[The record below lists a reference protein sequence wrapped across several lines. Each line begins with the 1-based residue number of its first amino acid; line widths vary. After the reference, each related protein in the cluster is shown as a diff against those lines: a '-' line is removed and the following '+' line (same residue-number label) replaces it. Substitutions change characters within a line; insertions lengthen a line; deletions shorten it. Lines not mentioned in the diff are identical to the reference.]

1 MIRLWRRFQ
10 STLNISEFEP
20 EMIRNFSIIAH
31 IDHGKSTLADRLLEM
46 SGTLQKQN
54 NKQFLDNL
62 KVEQE
67 RGITVKAQTASMFY
81 HWNGKKYL
89 LNLIDTPGH
98 ADFSYEVSRSL
109 AACQGTLLLVD
120 ACQGIQA
127 QTIANFYLAFSQD
140 LAIVPV
146 LNKIDLPGADVPK
159 VCEQIESSLDLD
171 TTDILQVSAKTGLGV
186 EGLFQ
191 QIIQKIPAPQGSS
204 QKPFRSL
211 LFDTWYDR
219 YAGVICLIAVK
230 DGILKKGDRIVS
242 GYTKQTYEVNDLGI
256 MYPTRTSCEQLS
268 AGQVGYIVMNMK
280 STRDASIGDTFHKQ
294 GAPTELFPGFSPAKS
309 MVFAGLY
316 PVDSSKH
323 QELQDALDRLTLND
337 ASVSVQKETSASLGQ
352 GFRLGFLGTLHMD
365 VFRQRLEEEHDT
377 QVINTMPTVPYI
389 VRYTNKEEKYIH
401 NPSEFPQGIE
411 LSKVHCFLE
420 PMVNG
425 TFVFPDEY
433 LGKVIEL
440 CSAHRGTQIDC
451 TYIDDSRVMLKYRL
465 PSAEILTSFYDK
477 LKSISSGFATFD
489 YEEGGYEESDIVKVN
504 ILLNGKP
511 VDALSCITHRTHS
524 EKVAKLWV
532 HKLKNVIEK
541 QLFEI
546 VIQGAVGAKIV
557 ARDSIKAA
565 RKDVTAKCYGGDIT
579 RKMKLLN
586 KQKESKKRMKKVAG
600 GVELS
605 QEAFLSLMTEK

>member
-1 MIRLWRRFQ
+1 
-10 STLNISEFEP
+10 
-20 EMIRNFSIIAH
+20 MIRNFSIIAH

-81 HWNGKKYL
+81 NVHGKKYL

-159 VCEQIESSLDLD
+159 VCEQIYSSLDLD

-186 EGLFQ
+186 YGLFQ
-191 QIIQKIPAPQGSS
+191 QIIDKIPPPQGSS
-204 QKPFRSL
+204 QRPFRSL

-280 STRDASIGDTFHKQ
+280 STRDASIGDTFYKQ

-323 QELQDALDRLTLND
+323 HELQDALDRLTLND
-337 ASVSVQKETSASLGQ
+337 ASVSVQKETSTSLGQ

-389 VRYTNKEEKYIH
+389 VRYTSKEEKYIH

-411 LSKVHCFLE
+411 LSKVDCFLE

-425 TFVFPDEY
+425 TFVFPDDY
-433 LGKVIEL
+433 LGKIIEL

-489 YEEGGYEESDIVKVN
+489 YEEAGYEESDIVKVN

-546 VIQGAVGAKIV
+546 VIQGAVGSKIV

-605 QEAFLSLMTEK
+605 QEAFLSLMMEK